1 MRTVSNIQLTLSAT
15 LFMFGI
21 WSCTPKATSNQ
32 TQEPIGKIVAG
43 YDKLKTPAQ
52 KAPLAKAL
60 KDGWKPTP
68 KATIDAQIKTLA
80 DKLYA
85 VQANTFYYSKYV
97 TGSTQTVLTFYR
109 VFGNQARLGGPYVSS
124 KPIKSKEQA
133 RKENALLSEWGNSI
147 EWEAK
152 IEAPQGTII
161 SVGVVGPQ
169 AGTNPP
175 QFLPGGADQILLPF
189 TWLSNPNFKVAVRK
203 LDKAGKPTTNFK
215 NIPLGQRATLQ
226 KAIQDKDKATIQRIV
241 GGE

>member
-1 MRTVSNIQLTLSAT
+1 MRTISNIHLTFSAT
-15 LFMFGI
+15 LLMLGV
-21 WSCTPKATSNQ
+21 WSCTPKTTPSQ
-32 TQEPIGKIVAG
+32 SKEPLSKIVAG
-43 YDKLKTPAQ
+43 YEKLETPAQ
-52 KAPLAKAL
+52 KAPLLKAV
-60 KDGWKPTP
+60 KDGWKPTSQA
-68 KATIDAQIKTLA
+68 KIDAQINALSS
-80 DKLYA
+80 KLFA

-97 TGSTQTVLTFYR
+97 TGSTKTPLIFYR

-152 IEAPQGTII
+152 IEVPKGTII

-215 NIPLGQRATLQ
+215 TIQVGQRDALQ
-226 KAIQDKDKATIQRIV
+226 TAIKQKDAATIQRIL
-241 GGE
+241 GE